1 MRLLLAL
8 IILCI
13 FVCVLLMFNKN
24 GRTYVKSDIDNEL
37 YLVVDLDDKYEAANR
52 LATIKK
58 FINVMVKELNNK
70 KDNEYSDFKQY
81 IERLSKNIVNV
92 DISETPNNS
101 NHTSYS
107 RGKGDELVFCL
118 RSKKMKN
125 QFHDMNIILYVVL
138 HELSH
143 IACPEKD
150 HTPLFIKIFM
160 FLIKVAEDIGL
171 YKKSHFE
178 LNPKEYCG
186 MTISTS
192 IG

>member
-160 FLIKVAEDIGL
+160 FLFNLK
-171 YKKSHFE
+171 YW
-178 LNPKEYCG
+178 
-186 MTISTS
+186 
-192 IG
+192 